1 MGYVWLVIQ
10 LWVREQNGRKGMAS
24 RISVNGGPWEPLDSQ
39 PVYNPVYH
47 CLYCGGRCEARLCYK
62 GEQDLPLCH
71 RAECK
76 RRIYP
81 TLKYLMKKDAENRRN
96 LEKGT

>member
-1 MGYVWLVIQ
+1 
-10 LWVREQNGRKGMAS
+10 MAS

-47 CLYCGGRCEARLCYK
+47 CIFCGGRCEARYRCNVDNLDGNY
-62 GEQDLPLCH
+62 LPLCH
-71 RAECK
+71 KAQCK
-76 RRIYP
+76 RRINP
-81 TLKYLMKKDAENRRN
+81 ILKQLMKKDAENRRN